1 MRIHFCYPQIL
12 KNVVLIVE
20 CCNVVTVLLLWSVN
34 FIFYMYIFFV
44 CFPAILKDAD
54 LTTMSAKK
62 VRQQI
67 EEKLDVDLT
76 DR

>member
-1 MRIHFCYPQIL
+1 
-12 KNVVLIVE
+12 
-20 CCNVVTVLLLWSVN
+20 LLPTDSAE
-34 FIFYMYIFFV
+34 FYAYCFYYYFYFLLFF
-44 CFPAILKDAD
+44 FSAILKDAD

>member
-1 MRIHFCYPQIL
+1 M
-12 KNVVLIVE
+12 LIVE
-20 CCNVVTVLLLWSVN
+20 CCNVVTVLLLWSV
-34 FIFYMYIFFV
+34 IFFFS
-44 CFPAILKDAD
+44 FPAILKDAD

>member
-1 MRIHFCYPQIL
+1 MFDKKY
-12 KNVVLIVE
+12 NFF
-20 CCNVVTVLLLWSVN
+20 TVLLCLAYLMIILIN
-34 FIFYMYIFFV
+34 
-44 CFPAILKDAD
+44 CLAILKDAD

-76 DR
+76 ER

>member
-1 MRIHFCYPQIL
+1 VFC
-12 KNVVLIVE
+12 
-20 CCNVVTVLLLWSVN
+20 
-34 FIFYMYIFFV
+34 FA
-44 CFPAILKDAD
+44 AILKDAD

>member
-1 MRIHFCYPQIL
+1 M
-12 KNVVLIVE
+12 LIVE
-20 CCNVVTVLLLWSVN
+20 CCNVVIVLLLWSVY
-34 FIFYMYIFFV
+34 FIFTYANFFV

>member
-1 MRIHFCYPQIL
+1 M
-12 KNVVLIVE
+12 LIVE
-20 CCNVVTVLLLWSVN
+20 RCNIVTVLLLWSEN
-34 FIFYMYIFFV
+34 FIYIYIYMCVCVCVYIYNFCFV
-44 CFPAILKDAD
+44 LFCFPAILKDAD

>member
-1 MRIHFCYPQIL
+1 MLQNFMP
-12 KNVVLIVE
+12 IVE
-20 CCNVVTVLLLWSVN
+20 CCNVVTVVALECKFYFYKKN
-34 FIFYMYIFFV
+34 F
-44 CFPAILKDAD
+44 FPAILKDAD

>member
-1 MRIHFCYPQIL
+1 
-12 KNVVLIVE
+12 
-20 CCNVVTVLLLWSVN
+20 VVTVLLFWSVN
-34 FIFYMYIFFV
+34 FIYIYIYIYILFLF
-44 CFPAILKDAD
+44 CFSAILKDAD

>member
-1 MRIHFCYPQIL
+1 MWELCYCFGVYILFFFFCFL
-12 KNVVLIVE
+12 
-20 CCNVVTVLLLWSVN
+20 
-34 FIFYMYIFFV
+34 FV